1 MFLFI
6 FLILKH
12 DFFKNVKKT
21 TQKKKINFDIS
32 FLLIMNFHQEM
43 TYQLLET
50 SNFEFVFS
58 FDYVNYF
65 ELIKIDISSKPK
77 KKTMF

>member
-1 MFLFI
+1 MI
-6 FLILKH
+6 FLKTLKKLH
-12 DFFKNVKKT
+12 KKKK
-21 TQKKKINFDIS
+21 KKKINFDIS

-65 ELIKIDISSKPK
+65 ELIKTDISSKPK

>member
-1 MFLFI
+1 
-6 FLILKH
+6 
-12 DFFKNVKKT
+12 
-21 TQKKKINFDIS
+21 
-32 FLLIMNFHQEM
+32 MNFHQEM

-65 ELIKIDISSKPK
+65 ELIKTDISSKPK